1 MLPIEELKKFC
12 DIDDV
17 KLGAW
22 KNEGFATRAKFIRQK
37 CYVEEIDGK
46 MEITCSGMPK
56 TCYDYV
62 TWDDFKV
69 GFNCGGKLK
78 PFHVKGGVKLKEI
91 EFTIREQ
98 KIKSFIDKRKK

>member
-1 MLPIEELKKFC
+1 
-12 DIDDV
+12 
-17 KLGAW
+17 
-22 KNEGFATRAKFIRQK
+22 
-37 CYVEEIDGK
+37 

-56 TCYDYV
+56 TCYPYV

-69 GFNCGGKLK
+69 GFKCCGKLK

-98 KIKSFIDKRKK
+98 KIKSFIDKRKKWCYNLTRIIISFLFIIKLERSKKYEF

>member
-1 MLPIEELKKFC
+1 
-12 DIDDV
+12 
-17 KLGAW
+17 
-22 KNEGFATRAKFIRQK
+22 
-37 CYVEEIDGK
+37 
-46 MEITCSGMPK
+46 MPK
-56 TCYDYV
+56 TCYPYV

-69 GFNCGGKLK
+69 GFKCGGKLK